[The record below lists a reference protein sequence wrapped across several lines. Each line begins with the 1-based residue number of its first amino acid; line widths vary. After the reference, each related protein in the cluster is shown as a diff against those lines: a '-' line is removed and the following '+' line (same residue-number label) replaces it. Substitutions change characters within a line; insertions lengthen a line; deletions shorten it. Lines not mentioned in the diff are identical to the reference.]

1 MAGWEGMRGKPAKR
15 RSSFHNIA
23 LLMLLPVA
31 GLLLFLGWRFLST
44 QPFLQ
49 RLAASVS
56 KRTTSE
62 ASMLPRGKPAAKV
75 ATAAK
80 PATAAPARKPGRIV
94 LILDD
99 VGFDHQRVAEAMR
112 IDPNLNFAV
121 IPNGVKAGETART
134 LNARGFEILCHM
146 PMEPDGF
153 PKISPG
159 DGAILTSM
167 TDGEIRAAAMR
178 NFAAVPFAVGMNNH
192 MGSRATADPRVM
204 RNVLNALPKGTYF
217 IDSRTTPKSIAG
229 SMARELDIRTASRSV
244 FLDDVQSE
252 TAIRRQLADLAVEA
266 SLRGVAVGIGHIY
279 PVTVKVLGEEVPA
292 LRSKGFRFIRASTM
306 VD

>member
-1 MAGWEGMRGKPAKR
+1 MLVPVVAVMLFIGWQ
-15 RSSFHNIA
+15 
-23 LLMLLPVA
+23 
-31 GLLLFLGWRFLST
+31 FLRE
-44 QPFLQ
+44 QPFVQ
-49 RLAASVS
+49 RLAASVA
-56 KRTTSE
+56 KPTTND
-62 ASMLPRGKPAAKV
+62 ASVLGKPAPRPRH
-75 ATAAK
+75 AAVITPQ
-80 PATAAPARKPGRIV
+80 PASRKPGRIV

-99 VGFDHQRVAEAMR
+99 VGFDHQHVAEAMQ

-121 IPNGVKAGETART
+121 IPNGVKAGETAKA

-159 DGAILTSM
+159 EGAILISM
-167 TDGEIRAAAMR
+167 SDAEIREAAIR
-178 NFAAVPFAVGMNNH
+178 NFAAVPHAVGMNNH

-204 RNVLNALPKGTYF
+204 RNVLMSLPKGTYF

-229 SMARELDIRTASRSV
+229 SLARQLDIRTASRSV
-244 FLDDVQSE
+244 FLDDVQDE
-252 TAIRRQLADLAVEA
+252 AAIRRQLAELAEEA
-266 SLRGVAVGIGHIY
+266 SQRGVAVGIGHIY

-292 LRSKGFRFIRASTM
+292 LRGKGFRFVRASAM

>member
-1 MAGWEGMRGKPAKR
+1 MRRKPAKR

-31 GLLLFLGWRFLST
+31 GLLLFLGWRFLT
-44 QPFLQ
+44 AQPFLQ

-56 KRTTSE
+56 KRATSE
-62 ASMLPRGKPAAKV
+62 ASMLPRSNPAAKV

-80 PATAAPARKPGRIV
+80 PAATAPRKPGRIV

-121 IPNGVKAGETART
+121 IPNGVKAGETAKT

-159 DGAILTSM
+159 DGAILISM
-167 TDGEIRAAAMR
+167 TDGEIRKAAMR
-178 NFAAVPFAVGMNNH
+178 NFAAVPFAIGMNNH
-192 MGSRATADPRVM
+192 MGSRATADSRVM
-204 RNVLNALPKGTYF
+204 RNVLTALPKGTYF
-217 IDSRTTPKSIAG
+217 IDSRTTSKSIAG
-229 SMARELDIRTASRSV
+229 TMARELDIRTASRSV

-252 TAIRRQLADLAVEA
+252 SAIRRQLAELAEEA
-266 SLRGVAVGIGHIY
+266 SVRGVAVGIGHIY

>member
-1 MAGWEGMRGKPAKR
+1 MRRRPAKR
-15 RSSFHNIA
+15 RTSFGNIA

-31 GLLLFLGWRFLST
+31 GLILFLGWRFLST
-44 QPFLQ
+44 NPSLQ
-49 RLAASVS
+49 RLTARASQTRNEASVLG
-56 KRTTSE
+56 R
-62 ASMLPRGKPAAKV
+62 V
-75 ATAAK
+75 K
-80 PATAAPARKPGRIV
+80 PATRSVAAPRPAPLVAAVKPGRIV

-99 VGFDHQRVAEAMR
+99 VGFDHQRVADAMR

-121 IPNGVKAGETART
+121 IPNGVKAGETAKT

-167 TDGEIRAAAMR
+167 TDAEIREAATR

-204 RNVLNALPKGTYF
+204 RNVFAALPKGTYF

-229 SMARELDIRTASRSV
+229 SLARELDIRTASRSV

-252 TAIRRQLADLAVEA
+252 SAIRRQLAELAAEA
-266 SLRGVAVGIGHIY
+266 SQHGVAVGIGHIY

-292 LRSKGFRFIRASTM
+292 LRGKGFRFIRASAM